1 MWDVSFT
8 EDLSEFRQIYLRI
21 QVLVGNVMKQSTCK
35 ARRPQALAGAR
46 NKPPGLRFFLK
57 FSLFEAL

>member
-8 EDLSEFRQIYLRI
+8 EDLSEFRQIYFRI

-46 NKPPGLRFFLK
+46 NKPPRACDFF
-57 FSLFEAL
+57 